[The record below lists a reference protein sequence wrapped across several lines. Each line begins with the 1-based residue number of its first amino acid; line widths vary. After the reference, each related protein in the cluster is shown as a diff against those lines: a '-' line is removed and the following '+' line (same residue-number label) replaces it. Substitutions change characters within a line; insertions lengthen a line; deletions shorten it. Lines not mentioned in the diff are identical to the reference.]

1 MKKLLKL
8 SIFSTQIRCYICYRN
23 HPLYLSKRSPLMQT
37 PFGIYLWGLVS
48 LRAAT
53 AVTIPALSTAGE
65 ALNVQIS
72 HRGSVLQLCYL
83 CSSGFADKRNSSSV
97 LLKPNST
104 ESRPSVRAE
113 STPKATQRIPARK
126 RTRKPQKTALWTNV
140 RATAATMP
148 MTKQMRKPRTRMRT
162 NPRASV

>member
-8 SIFSTQIRCYICYRN
+8 TIFSTQIRCYICYRN

-104 ESRPSVRAE
+104 ESRPSVRAKLRA
-113 STPKATQRIPARK
+113 KAPQRIPARK
-126 RTRKPQKTALWTNV
+126 RTRKPQKTALRANV
-140 RATAATMP
+140 RATSAP
-148 MTKQMRKPRTRMRT
+148 MRKPRMRT